1 MKKMKSLIIIILILA
16 ATFLYA
22 HIGKNNLVYDKNVD
36 NSQYISTGAVS
47 KIEQTFVCRE
57 KTLDGFR
64 AKCQVIGD
72 VKGMKVKYSL
82 IDMKDGKEI
91 AQGTADAEKIKNGRF
106 YYFRFDK
113 VENCEGNTYKVIFE
127 NEGSDESRGIGFSI
141 QPDTEEGTDLIIKGV
156 DTTGTMIVKAVTQ
169 RFDLE
174 TFVVMLV
181 FILYIAAFIKFLYKL
196 FK

>member
-36 NSQYISTGAVS
+36 NSQYIATGAVA
-47 KIEQTFVCRE
+47 KIEQTFVSKE

-72 VKGMKVKYSL
+72 VRGMKVKYSL
-82 IDMKDGKEI
+82 IDMKDGKEL
-91 AQGTADAEKIKNGRF
+91 AQGTADAEKITNGRF
-106 YYFRFDK
+106 YYFRFDT

-127 NEGSDESRGIGFSI
+127 NEGSDESKGIGFSI
-141 QPDTEEGTDLIIKGV
+141 QPETEEGTDLIIKGV

-181 FILYIAAFIKFLYKL
+181 FILYIAVFIKFLYKL